1 MLFAHHPP
9 PGTTTHWWPW
19 SRSEHPMLSPTVCLS
34 PAPCPRDDNPLV
46 ALERVR
52 RVFSPRLFLMQ
63 VWMSPRRSQ
72 LSAGDCVG
80 QDRNQRPGPMLSLC
94 SAGRGSD
101 QGGGVGIK
109 AQKTPDCPGQS
120 PSQSRAEGYSQ
131 TPGADDLTS
140 RHTVYEPHR
149 R

>member
-1 MLFAHHPP
+1 MLITPHTPHQGRRPTGGLGA
-9 PGTTTHWWPW
+9 G
-19 SRSEHPMLSPTVCLS
+19 LSAPAGSYCL
-34 PAPCPRDDNPLV
+34 PITRPRPRDDNPLV

-80 QDRNQRPGPMLSLC
+80 QDRNQGPGPMPSLC

-101 QGGGVGIK
+101 QEGGAGIK
-109 AQKTPDCPGQS
+109 APKTPDCPGQS

-131 TPGADDLTS
+131 TPGAAQELMT
-140 RHTVYEPHR
+140 
-149 R
+149 